1 MATYAELLQASAND
15 VLNAKIRVGV
25 FIGAEAVR
33 TEAPATTNHA
43 NRMKWAK
50 AVFSDPD
57 EAAKKMIWA
66 VLAQNQAQTLAVILN
81 ATDAQVQVAINAAI
95 DVFAD
100 GV

>member
-81 ATDAQVQVAINAAI
+81 ATDAQVQTAINAAI